1 MYIINKLL
9 GINNNK
15 QSMKIFTDIK
25 AIKKTL
31 AEILDINKQAL
42 QMTLENRALIR
53 AHMEQQIRIGEL
65 VEAELIEK
73 SQKNKP
79 KEKKAK
85 AEKTQKKSKKRVWAF
100 HKKGYTVSSKDI
112 AEKVKL
118 FRKQTKR
125 SQEKFGE
132 LFGMNQGEVSGVER
146 RAKGIKKAHID
157 RLENFFAQK

>member
-31 AEILDINKQAL
+31 AEILDINKKAL

-53 AHMEQQIRIGEL
+53 
-65 VEAELIEK
+65 AELIEK